1 MISAGWMPKDP
12 GTVKLI
18 SHTLYRRGRAG
29 RLPFGGKIVRI
40 LTARDEEEEF

>member
-1 MISAGWMPKDP
+1 VPRDTFII
-12 GTVKLI
+12 KLI

-29 RLPFGGKIVRI
+29 RLPFGRKIVRI